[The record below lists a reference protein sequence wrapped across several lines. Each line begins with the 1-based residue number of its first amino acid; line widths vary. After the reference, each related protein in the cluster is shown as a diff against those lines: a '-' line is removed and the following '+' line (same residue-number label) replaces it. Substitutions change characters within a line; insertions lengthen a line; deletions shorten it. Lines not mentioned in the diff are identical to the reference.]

1 MVAGQVNGLRVL
13 VIDDEP
19 EVAEVLVDM
28 LSVDGHKADIA
39 PNGRVALERLAHG
52 GYDLVMSDLR
62 MPEFDG
68 SALYRRL
75 QQDDDPI
82 LRRFIFVTGDT
93 LGPEAQDFLE
103 RTGVPTLAKPFVFGE
118 VRRIIQQVLAAGTRA
133 T

>member
-1 MVAGQVNGLRVL
+1 MSVLIL

-19 EVAEVLVDM
+19 DVAEVLVDM

-39 PNGRVALERLAHG
+39 PDGRVALERLAHG

-75 QQDDDPI
+75 QQDGDPI
-82 LRRFIFVTGDT
+82 LSRFIFVTGDT
-93 LGPEAQDFLE
+93 LGPEAQAFLE
-103 RTGVPTLAKPFVFGE
+103 QTGVPTLAKPFVFGE
-118 VRRIIQQVLAAGTRA
+118 VRKIIQQVLASVPSPT
-133 T
+133 